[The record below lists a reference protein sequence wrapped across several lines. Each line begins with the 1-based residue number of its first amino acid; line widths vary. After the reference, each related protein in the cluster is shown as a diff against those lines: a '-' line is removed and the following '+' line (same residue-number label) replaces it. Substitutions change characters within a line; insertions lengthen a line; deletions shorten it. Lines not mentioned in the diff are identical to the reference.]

1 MLPKPPAPPKKRAK
15 KKSKVIQKAA
25 PTKAKAGRGGA
36 RKGAGRKPKAA
47 PQEVAQVVPAV
58 SKLGEDELFTS
69 LPLKQ
74 RNFIVNYLINGFNAT
89 QAAKDA
95 GYSHATADSQA
106 CRLLKNAKVKVV
118 IAARTQ
124 PAFEK
129 KALTAQRVIDE
140 LEKLAM
146 YDPRGFYR
154 PDGSLKPIS
163 QLDEQCGAA
172 LAGMSVVERDDGSV
186 LKKIKGA
193 DKHAALVSLGRYFK
207 LFTDKVEH
215 KVKIERV
222 LVREALK
229 EPRKLPP
236 AKPEFE

>member
-1 MLPKPPAPPKKRAK
+1 M
-15 KKSKVIQKAA
+15 
-25 PTKAKAGRGGA
+25 
-36 RKGAGRKPKAA
+36 
-47 PQEVAQVVPAV
+47 V
-58 SKLGEDELFTS
+58 SDADALFNS

-74 RNFIVNYLINGFNAT
+74 RNFIVNYLINKGNAT

-95 GYSHATADSQA
+95 GYSAATADSQA
-106 CRLLKNAKVKVV
+106 CRLLKNPKVAAV
-118 IAARTQ
+118 IKARVQ
-124 PAFEK
+124 PVLEK

-146 YDPRGFYR
+146 YDPRGFYF

-163 QLDEQCGAA
+163 QLDDQCGAA
-172 LAGMSVVERDDGSV
+172 LAGMTIVEREDGSL

-222 LVREALK
+222 LVKEALK

-236 AKPEFE
+236 AKPEF